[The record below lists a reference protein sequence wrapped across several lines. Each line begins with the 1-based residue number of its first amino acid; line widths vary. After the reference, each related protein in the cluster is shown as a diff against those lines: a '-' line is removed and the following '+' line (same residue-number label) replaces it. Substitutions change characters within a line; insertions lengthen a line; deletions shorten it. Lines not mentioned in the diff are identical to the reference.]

1 MDNQHLRRGYFYAA
15 LTVAVWSG
23 FILVSRLGGKSPLTA
38 WDVTALRFGTAALI
52 LLPVWLWRRPRLN
65 FSWRMVILAVTG
77 GCGYGVLVY
86 AGFKLTSAAHGAVLL
101 PGMLPFLV
109 ALMAWLVLGERPS
122 PQRWLGLVGIA
133 AGIACLATDSFGS
146 SVGDWRGDLLILA
159 SSLSWAI
166 YTVLVRR
173 WQVAPWDATLGVGLV
188 SVALYLP
195 VYVLWL
201 PQPGRCQ
208 PLHHCPAGRL
218 PGRPGGHRGHDVLHA
233 RRGHPGPHQGRH
245 PDGPHSRHRR
255 HRRRPAPGR
264 APVPLADGRPGAG
277 QPGRLGRQPDPF
289 FCQKERRMPY
299 VNIKITREGAT
310 AEQKATLIRGVTL
323 LLRDILGKNP
333 ETTVVTIDEVDTDN
347 WGIGGDSVTVRRAR
361 EKKG

>member
-109 ALMAWLVLGERPS
+109 ALMAWLVLGERAS

-146 SVGDWRGDLLILA
+146 SFGDWRGDLLILA

-188 SVALYLP
+188 SAALYLP

-201 PQPGRCQ
+201 PHNLAAASLSTIALQAAYQG
-208 PLHHCPAGRL
+208 
-218 PGRPGGHRGHDVLHA
+218 VLA
-233 RRGHPGPHQGRH
+233 VIV
-245 PDGPHSRHRR
+245 
-255 HRRRPAPGR
+255 AMMFFMR
-264 APVPLADGRPGAG
+264 AVA
-277 QPGRLGRQPDPF
+277 
-289 FCQKERRMPY
+289 
-299 VNIKITREGAT
+299 
-310 AEQKATLIRGVTL
+310 
-323 LLRDILGKNP
+323 ILGPTKVGTLMALIP
-333 ETTVVTIDEVDTDN
+333 AVAGTAAAPLLGEPLSPWLMAGLVLVSLGAWVGSQTRFF
-347 WGIGGDSVTVRRAR
+347 VRRNAVCPT
-361 EKKG
+361 

>member
-188 SVALYLP
+188 SAALYLP

-201 PQPGRCQ
+201 PHNLAAASLSTIALQAAYQG
-208 PLHHCPAGRL
+208 
-218 PGRPGGHRGHDVLHA
+218 VLA
-233 RRGHPGPHQGRH
+233 VIV
-245 PDGPHSRHRR
+245 
-255 HRRRPAPGR
+255 AMMFFMR
-264 APVPLADGRPGAG
+264 AVA
-277 QPGRLGRQPDPF
+277 
-289 FCQKERRMPY
+289 
-299 VNIKITREGAT
+299 
-310 AEQKATLIRGVTL
+310 
-323 LLRDILGKNP
+323 ILGPTKVGTLMALSP
-333 ETTVVTIDEVDTDN
+333 AIAGTAAAPLLGEPLSPWLMAGLVLVSLGAWVGSQTRFC
-347 WGIGGDSVTVRRAR
+347 VRRNAVCPT
-361 EKKG
+361 

>member
-52 LLPVWLWRRPRLN
+52 LLPVWLWRRLRLN

-146 SVGDWRGDLLILA
+146 SVGDWRGDLLILT

-188 SVALYLP
+188 SAALYLP

-201 PQPGRCQ
+201 PHNLAAASLSTIALQAAYQG
-208 PLHHCPAGRL
+208 
-218 PGRPGGHRGHDVLHA
+218 VLA
-233 RRGHPGPHQGRH
+233 VIV
-245 PDGPHSRHRR
+245 
-255 HRRRPAPGR
+255 AMMFFMR
-264 APVPLADGRPGAG
+264 AVA
-277 QPGRLGRQPDPF
+277 
-289 FCQKERRMPY
+289 
-299 VNIKITREGAT
+299 
-310 AEQKATLIRGVTL
+310 
-323 LLRDILGKNP
+323 ILGPTKVGTLMALIP
-333 ETTVVTIDEVDTDN
+333 AIAGTAAAPLLGEPLSPWLMAGLVLVSLGAWVGSQTRFF
-347 WGIGGDSVTVRRAR
+347 VRRNAVCPT
-361 EKKG
+361 

>member
-188 SVALYLP
+188 SAALYLP

-201 PQPGRCQ
+201 PHN
-208 PLHHCPAGRL
+208 LAAASL
-218 PGRPGGHRGHDVLHA
+218 STIVLQA
-233 RRGHPGPHQGRH
+233 AYQGVL
-245 PDGPHSRHRR
+245 
-255 HRRRPAPGR
+255 AVIVAMMFFMR
-264 APVPLADGRPGAG
+264 AVA
-277 QPGRLGRQPDPF
+277 
-289 FCQKERRMPY
+289 
-299 VNIKITREGAT
+299 
-310 AEQKATLIRGVTL
+310 
-323 LLRDILGKNP
+323 ILGPTKVGTLMALIP
-333 ETTVVTIDEVDTDN
+333 AIAGTAAAPLLGEPLSPWLMAGLVLVSLGAWVGSQTRFF
-347 WGIGGDSVTVRRAR
+347 VRRNAVCPT
-361 EKKG
+361 

>member
-166 YTVLVRR
+166 YTVLARR

-188 SVALYLP
+188 SAALYLP

-201 PQPGRCQ
+201 PHNLAAASLSTIALQAAYQG
-208 PLHHCPAGRL
+208 
-218 PGRPGGHRGHDVLHA
+218 VLA
-233 RRGHPGPHQGRH
+233 VIV
-245 PDGPHSRHRR
+245 
-255 HRRRPAPGR
+255 AMMFFMR
-264 APVPLADGRPGAG
+264 AVA
-277 QPGRLGRQPDPF
+277 
-289 FCQKERRMPY
+289 
-299 VNIKITREGAT
+299 
-310 AEQKATLIRGVTL
+310 
-323 LLRDILGKNP
+323 ILGPTKVGTLMALIP
-333 ETTVVTIDEVDTDN
+333 AVAGTAAAPLLGEPLSPWLMAGLVLVSLGAWVGSQTRFF
-347 WGIGGDSVTVRRAR
+347 VRRNAVCPT
-361 EKKG
+361 

>member
-133 AGIACLATDSFGS
+133 AGIACLAADSFGS

-188 SVALYLP
+188 SAALYLP

-201 PQPGRCQ
+201 PHNLAAASLSTIALQAAYQG
-208 PLHHCPAGRL
+208 
-218 PGRPGGHRGHDVLHA
+218 VLA
-233 RRGHPGPHQGRH
+233 VIV
-245 PDGPHSRHRR
+245 
-255 HRRRPAPGR
+255 AMMFFMR
-264 APVPLADGRPGAG
+264 AVA
-277 QPGRLGRQPDPF
+277 
-289 FCQKERRMPY
+289 
-299 VNIKITREGAT
+299 
-310 AEQKATLIRGVTL
+310 
-323 LLRDILGKNP
+323 ILGPPKVGTLMALIP
-333 ETTVVTIDEVDTDN
+333 AVAGTAAAPLLGEPLSPWLMAGLVLVSLGAWVGSQTRFF
-347 WGIGGDSVTVRRAR
+347 VRRNAVCPT
-361 EKKG
+361 